1 MNSFT
6 VYTQDGCIFCTRAI
20 ELLQSKNQAVNVI
33 NVNADPETKHLF
45 HRRGFK
51 TVPQIYHN
59 GKQKHL
65 GYFSSAAA
73 AYLARQHFLTK
84 NTNLEF
90 APNHGH

>member
-20 ELLQSKNQAVNVI
+20 ELLQSKDQAVNVI
-33 NVNADPETKHLF
+33 NVNADPETKHMF

-59 GKQKHL
+59 GKHVGGYDDLVIYL
-65 GYFSSAAA
+65 GEQS
-73 AYLARQHFLTK
+73 
-84 NTNLEF
+84 E
-90 APNHGH
+90 

>member
-20 ELLQSKNQAVNVI
+20 ELLQSKDQAVNI
-33 NVNADPETKHLF
+33 IDIKADPEIKHLF

-59 GKQKHL
+59 GKHVGGYDDLVIYL
-65 GYFSSAAA
+65 GEQS
-73 AYLARQHFLTK
+73 
-84 NTNLEF
+84 E
-90 APNHGH
+90 

>member
-45 HRRGFK
+45 HRHGFK

-59 GKQKHL
+59 GKHVG
-65 GYFSSAAA
+65 GYDDLVI
-73 AYLARQHFLTK
+73 YLEEQS
-84 NTNLEF
+84 E
-90 APNHGH
+90 

>member
-33 NVNADPETKHLF
+33 NINENLAHREMF
-45 HRRGFK
+45 RRRGFK

-59 GKQKHL
+59 GKHVGGYDDLVIYL
-65 GYFSSAAA
+65 GEQS
-73 AYLARQHFLTK
+73 
-84 NTNLEF
+84 E
-90 APNHGH
+90 